1 MDLKQTK
8 LSKTEWNNTEVPVE
22 TSESFILSVVN
33 DGFDNI
39 NICKNMNK
47 SLFEMLKIDIS
58 KENEDYLYLKYFD
71 KNIQDTIKKYDI
83 GFTYDT
89 SKINKNNKK
98 MKKVDIMRIDNLD
111 SNIISRKSEI
121 FEFELYGLCRSTIK
135 SLYQKNMD
143 YMNSL
148 YTLIHIKDVT
158 IHHLNIHVM
167 NFVESLVSYVRNKV
181 SLKKLISMSDS
192 IIEKNSTI
200 IKYQNVQLY
209 DHQKKLYSLFRNDS
223 PKLVLYIAPTGT
235 GKTMSPIGLSQKYK
249 IIFICV
255 SRHIGLALA
264 KSAISSNKKIAFAF
278 GCETASD
285 IRLHYFAASEYTV
298 NKRSGGIGKVDN
310 SVGDKVEI
318 MICDVQSY
326 LVAMHYMLSFNSEH
340 QIVTYWDEPTITL
353 DYEEHELH
361 EVIHNN
367 WKNNKISKMVLSCA
381 TLPKEHEI
389 RDSIMDFKS
398 KFPESELHTIESH
411 DFKKSISLLNK
422 ETKCVLPHL
431 LYSDYNELL
440 ECVNFC
446 LENRTLLRYFDL
458 NEVVKCIEYL
468 NDFNLIDDELHIDV
482 YFTTI
487 EEVTMMSIKL
497 YYLTLLK
504 RFKPIS
510 KWSEVYETF
519 KESQKYKY
527 ELNNSSLKRMS
538 SLQETT
544 NSSTGVF
551 SKMNSVDHVKE
562 DNHQHRGL
570 LLTTRDAFTLTSG
583 PTIYMVDDVN
593 KIAKFYIKASNIPN
607 SVIDNIMQKLTIN
620 GTIGDKI
627 DKLEEKLENIQGSNE
642 ESKEKTKG
650 TGKDKSHSRKES
662 RQQENSPELR
672 KLKNDIDNLKMQIQN
687 VNLES
692 NYVPNS
698 QEHQQKWTNN
708 YDKSAFSSKID
719 ENTVGRIME
728 IPVDNH
734 LKILLLLG
742 IGTFDN
748 NIDQRYLEIM
758 KELAYNQHLYLI
770 IASTDYIYGTNYS
783 FCHGYI
789 GKDLSNMTQQKIIQ
803 AMGRIGRNKLQNDYS
818 VRFRDDELIK
828 KIFSPICEN
837 MEALNMNKLFNS
849 D

>member
-22 TSESFILSVVN
+22 KSEEFILYVVN
-33 DGFDNI
+33 DGFENI
-39 NICKNMNK
+39 NICKNINK

-71 KNIQDTIKKYDI
+71 KNIQEMLKKYDI
-83 GFTYDT
+83 GLVYDT

-111 SNIISRKSEI
+111 ANIISRKSEI
-121 FEFELYGLCRSTIK
+121 FEFELYGLCRSILK
-135 SLYQKNMD
+135 SIYQKNQCFID
-143 YMNSL
+143 CL
-148 YTLIHIKDVT
+148 YTLIHIKDVS
-158 IHHLNIHVM
+158 ILNLNSHIM
-167 NFVESLVSYVRNKV
+167 NFVEILIKHVRSNVSI
-181 SLKKLISMSDS
+181 KKLVSMSDS
-192 IIEKNSTI
+192 IIEKNSNIT
-200 IKYQNVQLY
+200 KYQNVQLY
-209 DHQKKLYSLFRNDS
+209 DHQKKLYSLFKNDS
-223 PKLVLYIAPTGT
+223 PKMVLYIAPTGT

-264 KSAISSNKKIAFAF
+264 KSAISSKKKIAFAF

-285 IRLHYFAASEYTV
+285 IRLHYFAASEYTI

-326 LVAMHYMLSFNSEH
+326 LIAMHYMLSFNAE
-340 QIVTYWDEPTITL
+340 QTIVTYWDEPTITL

-361 EVIHNN
+361 KNIHNN

-381 TLPKEHEI
+381 TLPKEYEI
-389 RDSIMDFKS
+389 RDSIMDFKI
-398 KFPESELHTIESH
+398 KFPDSELHTIESH

-422 ETKCVLPHL
+422 ETKCILPHL

-446 LENRTLLRYFDL
+446 FENRTLLRYFDL

-468 NDFNLIDDELHIDV
+468 NDFEFVDDELRIDV
-482 YFTTI
+482 YFTSI

-504 RFKPIS
+504 RFKSVS
-510 KWSEVYETF
+510 KWKDVYQTF

-527 ELNNSSLKRMS
+527 ELNDGSIKRMS
-538 SLQETT
+538 SLQETA

-562 DNHQHRGL
+562 SNHQHRGL

-607 SVIDNIMQKLTIN
+607 SVIDNIMKKLMIN
-620 GTIGDKI
+620 GTLGYKI

-642 ESKEKTKG
+642 ESRENTKG
-650 TGKDKSHSRKES
+650 TGKDKCHSRKET

-692 NYVPNS
+692 NYIPNS
-698 QEHQQKWTNN
+698 PEHQQKWTNN
-708 YDKSAFSSKID
+708 YNEYAFVPTID
-719 ENTVGRIME
+719 EKTVARIME
-728 IPVDNH
+728 IPIENH
-734 LKILLLLG
+734 FKVLLLLG

-758 KELAYNQHLYLI
+758 KELAYNQKLYLI

-828 KIFSPICEN
+828 KIFSPRGEN
-837 MEALNMNKLFNS
+837 MEAMNMNRLFNS